1 MAERGADATPLSVST
16 ALRAIAR
23 PLAIG
28 AMQLKSRELD
38 AGIVQNGMPP
48 ATGGAMTTLLPASLV
63 PSRRT
68 ALVGEKAGAAKVNVE
83 LWSSFGNGDGLGLGV
98 GLDEAVEVEVEV
110 EVGPAGLV
118 VAAAAAAAVAVVAG
132 ASGGSAAAPI
142 SRAALNPNAE
152 MTSVTR
158 NRRRTLAPRSRNGR
172 RGTFESEGCTVT
184 PFSTALRSVSIM
196 CAS

>member
-68 ALVGEKAGAAKVNVE
+68 ALVGEKAGAVKVNVE
-83 LWSSFGNGDGLGLGV
+83 LWSSFGNGDGLDG
-98 GLDEAVEVEVEV
+98 DV

-118 VAAAAAAAVAVVAG
+118 VAAAAAVAVAVVAG